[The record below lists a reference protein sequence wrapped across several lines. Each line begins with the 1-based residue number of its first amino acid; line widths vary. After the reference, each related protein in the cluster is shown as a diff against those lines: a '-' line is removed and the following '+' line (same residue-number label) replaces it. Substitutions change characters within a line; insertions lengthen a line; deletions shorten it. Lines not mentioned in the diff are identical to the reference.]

1 MTDTAL
7 HYFYEAASLGSMR
20 HASDKIGVAV
30 SSISRQI
37 ALLELRLGVQ
47 LLERGRRSIKLTE
60 AGRLAY
66 EFHKGQIAD
75 REALLNQIQALRQM
89 KAGRVDIAVG
99 EGFLGPSF
107 IGVIDTFQ
115 RKYPG
120 IYVSLI
126 TGTTA
131 EIESKV
137 IEDEAHLGLIF
148 NRSAEPKIRTR
159 AFVAQPLM
167 VVCAPDHPLAK
178 QEQLTLDDLANY
190 DLCLPPKGFRIRQI
204 LGYAE
209 QQRQTWLTPK
219 LITNS
224 LQVLREMAR
233 SGAMVTLLPRVSV
246 VSDLSE
252 GALVALHLLDTEL
265 QDTTISLVHRIGRQL
280 DGPPA
285 ELLSVIEAKLK
296 SWSETGSRT
305 TEVSAA

>member
-7 HYFYEAASLGSMR
+7 YYFFEAASLGSMR
-20 HASDKIGVAV
+20 LASDKIGVAV

-37 ALLELRLGVQ
+37 ALLEQRLGVQ

-66 EFHKGQIAD
+66 DFYKSQKAD
-75 REALLNQIQALRQM
+75 REALLNQIQELRQM
-89 KAGRVDIAVG
+89 KAGRVDLAVG

-107 IGVIDTFQ
+107 TGLIEAFQ

-120 IYVSLI
+120 ITVSLT

-131 EIESKV
+131 EIENAV
-137 IEDEAHLGLIF
+137 VEDEAHLGLIF
-148 NRSAEPKIRTR
+148 NTSAEPKIRTR
-159 AFVAQPLM
+159 ASVAQPLM
-167 VVCAPDHPLAK
+167 VVCTPDHPLAK
-178 QEQLTLDDLANY
+178 LERLTLEDLARV
-190 DLCLPPKGFRIRQI
+190 DICLPPKGFRIRQI
-204 LGYAE
+204 LSRAE
-209 QQRQTWLTPK
+209 HERQTWLAPK
-219 LITNS
+219 LTSNS

-246 VSDLSE
+246 ISDLQE

-265 QDTTISLVHRIGRQL
+265 EDTAISLVHRIGRQL

-285 ELLSVIEAKLK
+285 ELLSVIESKLK
-296 SWSETGSRT
+296 SWSETD
-305 TEVSAA
+305 AATRKAA